1 MSTPTVS
8 FTIRRPTPE
17 SRSTSAG
24 PDPNHVRFK
33 SPTLPRHL
41 AQESRTV
48 GSTSGTPLAGN
59 SPKRSTPDGPYS
71 SDEDDDERPTDELVT
86 GFDLFGVQRYVT
98 TSLHSTHRDL
108 QLTSVTFD

>member
-1 MSTPTVS
+1 MSIPTVS

-24 PDPNHVRFK
+24 PDSNHVRFK

-41 AQESRTV
+41 AQETAV
-48 GSTSGTPLAGN
+48 GSTSGTPLTGN
-59 SPKRSTPDGPYS
+59 SPKRSTPDGPDS
-71 SDEDDDERPTDELVT
+71 SDEDDQRPTDELVT
-86 GFDLFGVQRYVT
+86 GFDRFGVQRYVT
-98 TSLHSTHRDL
+98 TLLHSTHRGL